1 MATGNS
7 KRNYSDIVVDGFDVN
22 ESVELTEEKLA
33 EKGVTIMG
41 YGLQPNQAVYIPTV
55 EEGRKTK
62 LVAIRKG
69 GEKNVPVVVAVKAE
83 KLSDGKY
90 KVGTEGVLVGISSLF
105 QLDAFNKPHEQD
117 ETSKKC
123 AHLSNHKERL
133 DAIAGNVIL
142 AGAEEVVLKVQRT
155 ENGVK
160 ADGSRSVTRLYNTDG
175 SPVIRDK
182 RIVPSSILD
191 QSQWTA

>member
-1 MATGNS
+1 MPTGNS

-62 LVAIRKG
+62 LVSIRKG

-105 QLDAFNKPHEQD
+105 QKDAYNKPHEKD

-123 AHLSNHKERL
+123 AHLANHKERL
-133 DAIAGNVIL
+133 DAIQGNVIL
-142 AGAEEVVLKVQRT
+142 AGSEEVIINVQMT
-155 ENGVK
+155 
-160 ADGSRSVTRLYNTDG
+160 STSVDANQKRHVDRLYNPDG
-175 SPVIRDK
+175 SPQIRNK
-182 RIVPSSILD
+182 RIIPSTILD
-191 QSQWTA
+191 SSQWTA

>member
-1 MATGNS
+1 MPNT
-7 KRNYSDIVVDGFDVN
+7 KRKYDDLVVDGFDVAN
-22 ESVELTEEKLA
+22 DSVELTEEKLA

-55 EEGRKTK
+55 EEGRQTK

-105 QLDAFNKPHEQD
+105 QKDAYNKPHEND
-117 ETSKKC
+117 ETSKQC
-123 AHLSNHKERL
+123 AHLVNHKERL
-133 DAIAGNVIL
+133 DAIQGNVIL
-142 AGAEEVVLKVQRT
+142 AGPAEVVINVQMTSTSIDANKQRR
-155 ENGVK
+155 V
-160 ADGSRSVTRLYNTDG
+160 DRLYNPDG
-175 SPVIRDK
+175 SPQVRNK
-182 RIVPSSILD
+182 RIIPSTILD
-191 QSQWTA
+191 KSQWTA

>member
-1 MATGNS
+1 MPTNS
-7 KRNYSDIVVDGFDVN
+7 KRKYDDIVVDGFDVAN
-22 ESVELTEEKLA
+22 DSVELTDEKLA

-55 EEGRKTK
+55 EEGRQTK

-69 GEKNVPVVVAVKAE
+69 GEKNVPVVVAVKTE

-105 QLDAFNKPHEQD
+105 QLDAFGKPNEKD

-133 DAIAGNVIL
+133 DAIQGNVLL
-142 AGAEEVVLKVQRT
+142 AGGEEVVLKVQRT
-155 ENGVK
+155 ENGTK
-160 ADGSRSVTRLYNTDG
+160 ADGSRTVTRLYNTDG
-175 SPVIRDK
+175 TPVIRDK
-182 RIVPSSILD
+182 RIVPSVILD
-191 QSQWTA
+191 KSQWA